1 MLSVGKFEIN
11 SGFSVGKFEIN
22 SGFSVGKF
30 EINSGFS
37 VGKFKIN
44 RKYYRNINIALMHI
58 LRLIFILK

>member
-1 MLSVGKFEIN
+1 ML
-11 SGFSVGKFEIN
+11 SVGKFEIN

-44 RKYYRNINIALMHI
+44 GKYYRNINIALMHI